1 MSKLAFHK
9 LNITKEIPVK
19 TINFNGTD
27 IEVKQ
32 YLDLNSKQIIIDMAI
47 VPSILL
53 PYVNRLLSDAIF
65 SY

>member
-9 LNITKEIPVK
+9 LNITKELPVK

-32 YLDLNSKQIIIDMAI
+32 YLDLNSKQNIIDMAI
-47 VPSILL
+47 DQ
-53 PYVNRLLSDAIF
+53 VNYYLMLIDYYQMLF
-65 SY
+65 